1 MQLNPALLQP
11 LQKPQTPLTP
21 TAQMALSPVVQAAQQ
36 TTSTIRTQTI
46 QAPQAAGKTDQP
58 RDVRSGVESGQAV
71 DTRAGAVSARTN
83 GRGYANGTRG
93 SLLDVSV

>member
-1 MQLNPALLQP
+1 MQLNTALTPP
-11 LQKPQTPLTP
+11 LPKPQAPLTP
-21 TAQMALSPVVQAAQQ
+21 ATQMALSPVVQAAQQ
-36 TTSTIRTQTI
+36 TAPTIRTQTV
-46 QAPQAAGKTDQP
+46 QATQAVGKADQP

-71 DTRAGAVSARTN
+71 DTRASALNARTN